1 MSDDTKSY
9 HVDRNQAE
17 KFQVRHLSIF
27 GGKKRADFRF
37 HRSAIRRFLNGHCQ
51 ADGEAASSQ
60 LILSEKRLF
69 DWLIREAR
77 RRTTASAGCCFAAV
91 SRYVQGMVQ
100 ARLLEID
107 LMAAFQTRYGNRGW
121 PILAGALQA
130 PDPVTALTLLQ
141 IVRPPSGPIALHA
154 ERYLE
159 LHEGIG
165 KDYRPIRSLLTHL
178 DRFLEKQGI
187 DNVQVITC
195 ELIERWTWT
204 ANGNARTRML
214 KVRMA
219 WRFFNHLLALKVVN
233 FNPVSLVLHSLGPR
247 TRSTFKPF
255 IYTKEHIAAIL
266 DAARKLP
273 CNSQFPLR
281 AETCSIIF
289 SLLYGLGL
297 RMGEAC
303 RLRVRDL
310 SLSEATLF
318 IDQTKFYKSRYV
330 AFGPK
335 LGSRLKQFLDLRRRR
350 QPSLGDADPLFVAVG
365 PDHVDQSGLNNIF
378 RAVVDGLGIRGHPGQ
393 KAPRPHDL
401 RHTFAVH
408 RLLRW
413 YREGAD
419 VQSKLSALST
429 FMGHIDP
436 TSTQIYLTI
445 TAALLQEANTRF
457 YRSFG
462 HLFDQEKHQ

>member
-1 MSDDTKSY
+1 MNDATKSY
-9 HVDRNQAE
+9 HVDRSQAE
-17 KFQVRHLSIF
+17 QFQARHLIVL
-27 GGKKRADFRF
+27 GGPKRADYRF
-37 HRSAIRRFLNGHCQ
+37 HRAAIRRFLSDLSQ
-51 ADGEAASSQ
+51 ADEESAGRQ
-60 LILSEKRLF
+60 VILSEKRLF

-77 RRTTASAGCCFAAV
+77 RRTTASAGCCFGAV
-91 SRYVQGMVQ
+91 SRYVRGLV
-100 ARLLEID
+100 RTGLLETD
-107 LMAAFQTRYGNRGW
+107 LMAAFQARYGNRGW

-130 PDPVTALTLLQ
+130 HDPVAALTLLR
-141 IVRPPSGPIALHA
+141 VVMPSPGPIALHA
-154 ERYLE
+154 QRYLE

-165 KDYRPIRSLLTHL
+165 KDYRPNRSLLTHL
-178 DRFLEKQGI
+178 DSFLEKQGI
-187 DNVQVITC
+187 DCVQAITS
-195 ELIERWTWT
+195 EWIERWAGTE
-204 ANGNARTRML
+204 NGNARTRML
-214 KVRMA
+214 KVRIA
-219 WRFFNHLLALKVVN
+219 WRFFNHLLALKIVKS
-233 FNPVSLVLHSLGPR
+233 NPVSPVLHALGRRPC
-247 TRSTFKPF
+247 STFKPF
-255 IYTKEHIAAIL
+255 IFTKEHVAAIL

-273 CNSQFPLR
+273 SNSKFPLR

-335 LGSRLKQFLDLRRRR
+335 LGSRLQQFLDLRRSR
-350 QPSLGDADPLFVAVG
+350 QPSLGEDDPLFVALG
-365 PDHVDQSGLNNIF
+365 PDHVDQSGLNNTF
-378 RAVVDGLGIRGHPGQ
+378 RAVVDGLGIRGMPGQ

-419 VQSKLSALST
+419 VQSKLPALST

-436 TSTQIYLTI
+436 TSTQVYLTI
-445 TAALLQEANTRF
+445 TAALLQEANARF

>member
-1 MSDDTKSY
+1 MNDATKSY
-9 HVDRNQAE
+9 HVDRSQAE
-17 KFQVRHLSIF
+17 QLQARHLAAW
-27 GGKKRADFRF
+27 GGPKRSGFRF
-37 HRSAIRRFLNGHCQ
+37 YRAAIRRFLTDLCQ
-51 ADGEAASSQ
+51 ADEQSVGSQ

-69 DWLIREAR
+69 DWLIQEAR
-77 RRTTASAGCCFAAV
+77 RRATASAGRCFAAV
-91 SRYVQGMVQ
+91 SGHVRGLVRAGM
-100 ARLLEID
+100 LETD
-107 LMAAFQTRYGNRGW
+107 LMAEFQARYGNRGW

-130 PDPVTALTLLQ
+130 QDPIAALTLLR
-141 IVRPPSGPIALHA
+141 VVTPPPGPIALHVQ
-154 ERYLE
+154 RYLE
-159 LHEGIG
+159 LHEGVG
-165 KDYRPIRSLLTHL
+165 KDYRPNRCLLTHL

-187 DNVQVITC
+187 DSVQAITSA
-195 ELIERWTWT
+195 LIERWAGT

-219 WRFFNHLLALKVVN
+219 WHFFKYLLALKIVSS
-233 FNPVSLVLHSLGPR
+233 NPVSSVLHALGRRPC
-247 TRSTFKPF
+247 STFKPF
-255 IYTKEHIAAIL
+255 IFAKEHVASLL

-273 CNSQFPLR
+273 SSSKFPLR

-310 SLSEATLF
+310 SLSAATLF

-335 LGSRLKQFLDLRRRR
+335 LGSRLQQFLDLRRSR
-350 QPSLGDADPLFVAVG
+350 QPSLGVDDPLFVALG
-365 PDHVDQSGLNNIF
+365 PGHVDQSGLNNTF
-378 RAVVDGLGIRGHPGQ
+378 RAVVDGLGIRGLPGQ

-413 YREGAD
+413 YRDGAD
-419 VQSKLSALST
+419 VQSKLPALST

-436 TSTQIYLTI
+436 TSTQVYLTI
-445 TAALLQEANTRF
+445 TAALLQEANSRF